1 MTVRHYLD
9 WNATAP
15 LRAEALAAL
24 QAALAEPGNP
34 SSVHASGRAAR
45 RRVEDARVAVAAL
58 VGGDPER
65 LVFTGGGTEANNLAI
80 LGQRA
85 PHILV
90 GGMEHDAVL
99 AAGHSAGVPVRRIR
113 ATRDGIVDL
122 DHLADLLRDAPAGT
136 LVAVML
142 ANNETGAIQPVR
154 AVADLVH
161 AAGGV
166 LHCDAV
172 QAAGKIE
179 VDTVALA
186 VDTLALSAHK
196 IGGPQ
201 GVGALLVPG
210 SIDLL
215 PVLRGGGQERGLRA
229 GTENVA
235 GIAAFGAAAAAALA
249 GLSGQAAVMALRD
262 RLQAAMVAAAPEAVV
277 HAANVARLPNTLC
290 IALPGVPAETQVMA
304 MDLAGIAVSAGSAC
318 SSGKVRP
325 SHVLTA
331 MGWPE
336 AAAREAIRLSLGWST
351 DEVAV
356 ATAADAY
363 AALAARRRSRAA

>member
-24 QAALAEPGNP
+24 QEALLEPGNP

-45 RRVEDARVAVAAL
+45 RRVEDARLAVAAL
-58 VGGDPER
+58 AGGDPER
-65 LVFTGGGTEANNLAI
+65 LIFTGGGTEANNLAI

-90 GGMEHDAVL
+90 GGIEHDAVL
-99 AAGHSAGVPVRRIR
+99 AAAHSTGVPVRRIR
-113 ATRDGIVDL
+113 ATRDGIVDM
-122 DHLADLLRDAPAGT
+122 DHLAELLREAPAGT

-154 AVADLVH
+154 AVADMVH
-161 AAGGV
+161 AAGDV

-172 QAAGKIE
+172 QAAGKIAVE
-179 VDTVALA
+179 AAALGA
-186 VDTLALSAHK
+186 DTLALSAHK

-210 SIDLL
+210 PVDLL
-215 PVLRGGGQERGLRA
+215 PLLRGGGQERGLRA

-235 GIAAFGAAAAAALA
+235 GIAAFGAAAKAALD
-249 GLSGQAAVMALRD
+249 GLPAQANVAALRD
-262 RLQAAMVAAAPEAVV
+262 RLQAALLAAVPEALV
-277 HAANVARLPNTLC
+277 HAAAVPRLPNTLC
-290 IALPGVPAETQVMA
+290 IALAGAPAETQVMA
-304 MDLAGIAVSAGSAC
+304 MDLAGVAVSAGSAC

-351 DEVAV
+351 DMAAV
-356 ATAADAY
+356 DAATGAY
-363 AALAARRRSRAA
+363 AALAARRRRAA

>member
-1 MTVRHYLD
+1 MTARHYLD

-15 LRAEALAAL
+15 LRPEALAAL
-24 QAALAEPGNP
+24 QAALAETGNP
-34 SSVHASGRAAR
+34 SSVHASGRSAR
-45 RRVEDARVAVAAL
+45 RRVEDARIAVAAL
-58 VGGDPER
+58 AGGDPER

-90 GGMEHDAVL
+90 SGIEHDAVL
-99 AAGHSAGVPVRRIR
+99 SAAHSAGVPVRRIR

-122 DHLADLLRDAPAGT
+122 DHLTELLCDAPTGT

-142 ANNETGAIQPVR
+142 ANNETGAIQPVS
-154 AVADLVH
+154 AVADMVH

-172 QAAGKIE
+172 QAAGKIGISAASLAA
-179 VDTVALA
+179 DTV
-186 VDTLALSAHK
+186 ALSAHK

-201 GVGALLVPG
+201 GVGALLVSGP
-210 SIDLL
+210 IDLL

-235 GIAAFGAAAAAALA
+235 GIAAFGAAATAALA
-249 GLSGQAAVMALRD
+249 GLSGQAGVMALRD
-262 RLQAAMVAAAPEAVV
+262 HLQAAMVAVAPEAVV
-277 HAANVARLPNTLC
+277 HAANVSRLPNTLC
-290 IALPGVPAETQVMA
+290 IALPGALAETQVMA

-336 AAAREAIRLSLGWST
+336 PAAREAIRLSLGWST
-351 DEVAV
+351 DEAAV
-356 ATAADAY
+356 AAAADAY